1 MVSILVDKGTAAE
14 PAGLLK
20 YTENPINYGIL
31 VAAVLILTT
40 NQVDIIL
47 IGGGLA
53 GLAAALDLAGRGHR
67 VAVVERKQ
75 YPFHKVCGE
84 YVSNEVLPYLRR
96 LGADPAELAP
106 AAISQFLLSSP
117 GGRTLTSPLDLGG
130 FGVSRYRL
138 DEFLYQRGLARGV
151 TFHLKSTVT
160 DVAFDPAADQ
170 HHVTLADG
178 RHLTARVVLGTYG
191 KRANLDRQLQRSFF
205 AQRSPYLGVKYHL
218 RLPGF
223 PRNVIAL
230 HNFADGYAG
239 ISAIEDDKLCF
250 CYLTTRQNLTAHGTI
265 PAMEQ
270 AVLARNPHL
279 REILSAAEMLYTQPE
294 VINEISFAPKQ
305 PVEQHVLMG
314 GDAAGLI
321 TPLCGNGMAMA
332 LHGAALASA
341 AAHDFLSSATTRVAM
356 ETAYTQAW
364 HAQFGTRLRVGR
376 AVQRLFGGPVLS
388 ELVVG
393 GLRYWPAAVRTLMS
407 RTHGQPF

>member
-1 MVSILVDKGTAAE
+1 MAT
-14 PAGLLK
+14 
-20 YTENPINYGIL
+20 
-31 VAAVLILTT
+31 
-40 NQVDIIL
+40 
-47 IGGGLA
+47 
-53 GLAAALDLAGRGHR
+53 ALDLRGRGYR
-67 VAVVERKQ
+67 VTVVERKQ

-96 LGADPAELAP
+96 LGADPAGLAP
-106 AAISQFLLSSP
+106 AAINRFLLSSP
-117 GGRTLTSPLDLGG
+117 GGRVLTSPLDLGG
-130 FGVSRYRL
+130 FGVSRYVL
-138 DEFLYQRGLARGV
+138 DDFLHQLALARGV
-151 TFHLKSTVT
+151 VFHLKSTVT
-160 DVAFDPAADQ
+160 DVAFDPATNQ

-178 RHLTARVVLGTYG
+178 RTLSARVVLGSYG
-191 KRANLDRQLQRSFF
+191 KRANLDRQLQRAFF

-223 PRNVIAL
+223 ARNVIAL

-239 ISAIEDDKLCF
+239 ISAIEEDKLCF
-250 CYLTTRQNLTAHGTI
+250 CYLTTRQNLKTHGTI
-265 PAMEQ
+265 PALEQ
-270 AVLARNPHL
+270 AVLAKNPHL
-279 REILSAAEMLYTQPE
+279 RDILTSAEVLYPQPE

-305 PVEQHVLMG
+305 PVEQHVLMV

-341 AAHDFLSSATTRVAM
+341 AAHDFLSGITTRAAM

-364 HAQFGTRLRVGR
+364 HAQFGARLRVGR

-393 GLRYWPAAVRTLMS
+393 GLRHWPGAVRTLMR

>member
-1 MVSILVDKGTAAE
+1 M
-14 PAGLLK
+14 
-20 YTENPINYGIL
+20 
-31 VAAVLILTT
+31 
-40 NQVDIIL
+40 

-53 GLAAALDLAGRGHR
+53 GLASALDLAGRGYR
-67 VAVVERKQ
+67 VTVVERKL

-96 LGADPAELAP
+96 LGADPTGLTP
-106 AAISQFLLSSP
+106 AVISRFLLSSP
-117 GGRTLTSPLDLGG
+117 GGRVLTSPLDLGG
-130 FGVSRYRL
+130 FGVSRYVL
-138 DEFLYQRGLARGV
+138 DDFLYQLAVARGV
-151 TFHLKSTVT
+151 VFHLKNTVT
-160 DVAFDPAADQ
+160 DVDFDPATNQ
-170 HHVTLADG
+170 HQISLADG
-178 RHLTARVVLGTYG
+178 RTLSARVVLGAYG
-191 KRANLDRQLQRSFF
+191 KRANLDRQLQRAFF

-223 PRNVIAL
+223 ARDMIAL

-239 ISAIEDDKLCF
+239 ISAIEEDKLCF
-250 CYLTTRQNLTAHGTI
+250 CYLTTRQNLKDHGTI
-265 PAMEQ
+265 PEMEQ
-270 AVLARNPHL
+270 AVLAKNPHL
-279 REILSAAEMLYTQPE
+279 REILASAEVLYPQPE

-305 PVEQHVLMG
+305 PVDQHVLMV